1 MISNGMLQIKGDGWS
16 NWKTRFNL
24 KYICEQCGVKNKIYW
39 YETVDGQLVTHHDY
53 ETKLPKA
60 QVRKIFQFIRKHT
73 FDPDELE
80 KIGTYILENG
90 NKAARETWAKSES
103 KKRVKT

>member
-1 MISNGMLQIKGDGWS
+1 MSGRARIG
-16 NWKTRFNL
+16 KTRFNL

-90 NKAARETWAKSES
+90 NKAARETWEKSES